1 MKNKILILNYL
12 TMFIFGTFQFHAQ
25 AGNTMVILQENQGKV
40 GLLNLPKDTPSNV
53 ITAISAVMD
62 AFAENFEDIKSK
74 IQGSGKYSKIV
85 ALTDVNCTR
94 AKLLQTLISETDAG
108 NTVDLYFFGHG
119 NSSLIELHGREDL
132 RGGTTNSL
140 RTLLT
145 DARTMKRDNTFGFR
159 LRLVYSC
166 ACVGEGLNDDW
177 LAIGAKVSVG
187 SLCDNWMAE
196 PMITL
201 FLNKY

>member
-1 MKNKILILNYL
+1 MKNKILILNYV

-74 IQGSGKYSKIV
+74 IQGSGKYSKII

-108 NTVDLYFFGHG
+108 NTVDLHFFGHG
-119 NSSLIELHGREDL
+119 NSSLIELHREDL
-132 RGGTTNSL
+132 LGGTGGINNYL
-140 RTLLT
+140 RTFLT
-145 DARTMKRDNTFGFR
+145 DAKRIQQQNTFCFR
-159 LRLVYSC
+159 
-166 ACVGEGLNDDW
+166 
-177 LAIGAKVSVG
+177 
-187 SLCDNWMAE
+187 
-196 PMITL
+196 
-201 FLNKY
+201 